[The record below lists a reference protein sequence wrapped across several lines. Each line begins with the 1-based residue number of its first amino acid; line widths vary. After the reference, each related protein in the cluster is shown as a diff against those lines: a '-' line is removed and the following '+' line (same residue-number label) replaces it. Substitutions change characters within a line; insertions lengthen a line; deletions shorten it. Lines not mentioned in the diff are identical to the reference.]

1 MNPLVHTLTRQSR
14 AHHLSAGARVSQ
26 CCEVADAEHA
36 PVVDAF
42 VDTWGRLCPDLRV
55 VEVSEM
61 RARVPILR
69 AEAVSRVVED
79 PNTLALDAYGLLE
92 GFRRA
97 LTGAGGRVVS
107 NARVTAIERT
117 GGSWRLRYGERGD
130 ASLDADVVVNA
141 AGAWGDEVAVLA
153 GLEPLGLQPFRRT
166 ALLLDP
172 SQDVSGWPMVHR
184 AQGGLYFKPE
194 AGLLM
199 VSLGDETP
207 SPPCDARPEELDIAL
222 ILDRFQEMTT
232 VEAVRPVQTWAGLRT
247 FLPDRHPAV
256 GYDPAVDDFFW
267 LVGQGGFGMQT
278 APALSLLAGDLLAG
292 RDHPLAAAVAP
303 GRSQP
308 AAG

>member
-1 MNPLVHTLTRQSR
+1 
-14 AHHLSAGARVSQ
+14 
-26 CCEVADAEHA
+26 
-36 PVVDAF
+36 
-42 VDTWGRLCPDLRV
+42 
-55 VEVSEM
+55 
-61 RARVPILR
+61 
-69 AEAVSRVVED
+69 
-79 PNTLALDAYGLLE
+79 
-92 GFRRA
+92 
-97 LTGAGGRVVS
+97 
-107 NARVTAIERT
+107 
-117 GGSWRLRYGERGD
+117 
-130 ASLDADVVVNA
+130 
-141 AGAWGDEVAVLA
+141 
-153 GLEPLGLQPFRRT
+153 
-166 ALLLDP
+166 
-172 SQDVSGWPMVHR
+172 
-184 AQGGLYFKPE
+184 
-194 AGLLM
+194 M